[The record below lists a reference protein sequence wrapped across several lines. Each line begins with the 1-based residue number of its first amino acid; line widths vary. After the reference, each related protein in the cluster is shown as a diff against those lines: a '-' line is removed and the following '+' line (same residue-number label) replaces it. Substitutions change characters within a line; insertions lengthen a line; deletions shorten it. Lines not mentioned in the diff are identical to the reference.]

1 MSISSNRLERST
13 GRRFADDEVEGAVH
27 DPYRQ
32 ERKFVFFLFALS
44 DRNYELADRWT
55 LCNEKRDA
63 SQTSAFEKFL
73 TNEKRILKK
82 NKMRKH

>member
-1 MSISSNRLERST
+1 MMRWKERCVIRIARNENS
-13 GRRFADDEVEGAVH
+13 F
-27 DPYRQ
+27 
-32 ERKFVFFLFALS
+32 FFLFALS

-73 TNEKRILKK
+73 TNEERVLKK
-82 NKMRKH
+82 KKVRKH